1 MTQEEKLALLKAA
14 GINVNGDLVL
24 EKHVD
29 YEIGNVEAGGIGIQ
43 IVNGAKSASDAA
55 SQTRKPAKKSDA
67 PRLVGD
73 CFTYRW
79 KTECPER
86 IAALFQALLRAKWI
100 AADTKPD
107 TFYSIFAGKNCD
119 AKVKWTGT
127 QSELWYLFK
136 LLFDRK
142 YISWPQGVG
151 QWIIVQSH
159 FVDGNSRTFTDFN
172 SQHEPKKASG
182 AIDALVEM
190 LNPATE
196 NMPTDGLA

>member
-1 MTQEEKLALLKAA
+1 MTLEEKLALLKTA

-24 EKHVD
+24 EKHVEH
-29 YEIGNVEAGGIGIQ
+29 EIGNVEAGGIGIQ
-43 IVNGAKSASDAA
+43 IINGGATASKPKTVTA
-55 SQTRKPAKKSDA
+55 SKRTDA
-67 PRLVGD
+67 PKLVSD
-73 CFTYRW
+73 SFTYRW
-79 KTECPER
+79 LEEYPER

-107 TFYSIFAGKNCD
+107 SFCSIFAGKNSN

-127 QSELWYLFK
+127 QAELWYLFK
-136 LLFDRK
+136 LLFDRR
-142 YISWPQGVG
+142 YISWPQGIG

-182 AIDALVEM
+182 AIDALVEL
-190 LNPATE
+190 LNPAVDTE
-196 NMPTDGLA
+196 T

>member
-1 MTQEEKLALLKAA
+1 MTLEEKLALLKAT

-24 EKHVD
+24 DKHVD

-43 IVNGAKSASDAA
+43 IINGGKSASDAV

-67 PRLVGD
+67 IRLVSD
-73 CFTYRW
+73 SFTYRW
-79 KTECPER
+79 QNECPGR

-107 TFYSIFAGKNCD
+107 SFCSIFAGKNSN

-127 QSELWYLFK
+127 QAELWYLFK

-142 YISWPQGVG
+142 YISWPQGIG

-172 SQHEPKKASG
+172 SQHGPKKVSG
-182 AIDALVEM
+182 VINALAEL
-190 LNPATE
+190 LNPAVDTE
-196 NMPTDGLA
+196 TRNT